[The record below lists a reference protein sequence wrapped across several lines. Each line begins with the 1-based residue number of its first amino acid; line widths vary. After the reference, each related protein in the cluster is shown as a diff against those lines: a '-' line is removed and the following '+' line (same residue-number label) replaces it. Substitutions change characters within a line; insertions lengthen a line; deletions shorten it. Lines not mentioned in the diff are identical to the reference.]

1 MKFIKKKIDE
11 PIAVLDLKFD
21 LFDNYSEVQLF
32 VKVKFVIIIH
42 IRHMRRHST
51 SLFSRTVETVIFGLL
66 GVVNVIGPIFTY
78 FGRNRCLNLD
88 MIQRSQEILT

>member
-21 LFDNYSEVQLF
+21 LFDNYSEVKLF
-32 VKVKFVIIIH
+32 VKVKFVIIRH

-88 MIQRSQEILT
+88 MIQRSQGILT